1 MGKQEK
7 PVEAQEAKSTGN
19 TVESIEKQI
28 NDGII
33 MSSDV
38 AKQAAENI
46 AKKNKERRVD
56 EMEACIMEHTFI
68 EQYSLLLLRK
78 DRRNAEASLAFLKG
92 LNELK
97 EKKLDTGVMTKIDYN
112 KAVGQLTNEKRKAI
126 REATDTFDELFQKL
140 KQNYKDYYT
149 YDWQALVTGRY

>member
-1 MGKQEK
+1 MGKEQK
-7 PVEAQEAKSTGN
+7 TVAAQGATQT
-19 TVESIEKQI
+19 TVDSIEKQI

-46 AKKNKERRVD
+46 AKKNNERRVD

-78 DRRNAEASLAFLKG
+78 DRRNADASLAFLKG

-97 EKKLDTGVMTKIDYN
+97 SKRLDAGAMTKIDYN
-112 KAVGQLTNEKRKAI
+112 KAVRQLTTEKRKAI
-126 REATDTFDELFQKL
+126 KEATDTFDEMFEKL
-140 KQNYKDYYT
+140 KQNYKEYYT
-149 YDWQALVTGRY
+149 YDWQSLVTGRY

>member
-7 PVEAQEAKSTGN
+7 PVGAQEVKSTGN

>member
-7 PVEAQEAKSTGN
+7 PVGAQEATQT
-19 TVESIEKQI
+19 TVDSIEKQI

-46 AKKNKERRVD
+46 AKRNNERRID
-56 EMEACIMEHTFI
+56 EMETCIMEHTFI

-78 DRRNAEASLAFLKG
+78 DRRNADASLAFLKG

-97 EKKLDTGVMTKIDYN
+97 SKRLDAGAMTKIDYN
-112 KAVGQLTNEKRKAI
+112 KAVTQLTTEKQKAI
-126 REATDTFDELFQKL
+126 KEATDTFNEMFQKL
-140 KQNYKDYYT
+140 KQNYREYYT
-149 YDWQALVTGRY
+149 YDWQVLVTGRY

>member
-1 MGKQEK
+1 MGKEQK
-7 PVEAQEAKSTGN
+7 TVAAQGATQT
-19 TVESIEKQI
+19 TVDSIEKQI

-46 AKKNKERRVD
+46 AKKNKERRID

-78 DRRNAEASLAFLKG
+78 DRRSADASLAFLKG

-97 EKKLDTGVMTKIDYN
+97 KEKLDAGAMTKIDYN
-112 KAVGQLTNEKRKAI
+112 KAVTQLVTEKRKAI
-126 REATDTFDELFQKL
+126 KEATDTFDELFQKL
-140 KQNYKDYYT
+140 KQNYREYYT
-149 YDWQALVTGRY
+149 YDWQALVTGRC